1 MNGELLSVL
10 DHIEREK
17 GIKRE
22 VLIEAVEAALVSAA
36 RKVVGRRTEDVS
48 VKINPKTGEISVLSG
63 DSEVA
68 SKEFSRIAAQTAKQ
82 VIIQKIREAE
92 RDVVFNDFQNRVG
105 GIASGSVH
113 RIEKGNII
121 VDLGK
126 TEALLPR
133 RELPPN
139 DEYRQGDRIRAYIL
153 EVKKTARGPQII
165 LSRTHMDLVRRLFE
179 LEVPEIDEGIVE
191 IKSISREPGDRT
203 KIAVFSKDEKVDCVG
218 ACVGMRGSRVKE
230 IVKELHGEKIDIVR
244 FSDDPREYIAAS
256 LSPAKILDLKMEK
269 EKGKVLV
276 IVEDDQ
282 LSLSIG
288 KKGQNVRLA
297 ARLTGW
303 DMDIKSKS
311 EITKEAEVDIEELTG
326 VGPKLKAAL
335 KEAGFTTVSSVASSS
350 PELLMKVKGVGEK
363 TAEKLLH
370 HAKGMVEKARWTP
383 KTTPPPRDILTQ
395 RMKEVTEAEAKR
407 EAEALSASQEASE
420 ENPSAPPEDTE
431 EGKEG
436 KEDEGTS

>member
-1 MNGELLSVL
+1 VNGELLTVL

-22 VLIEAVEAALVSAA
+22 VLIQAVEAALVSAA
-36 RKVVGRRTEDVS
+36 RKVVGKKTTDDIT
-48 VKINPKTGEISVLSG
+48 VKINPKTGEIKILSG

-68 SKEFSRIAAQTAKQ
+68 SQEFSRIAAQTAKQ

-105 GIASGSVH
+105 SIVSGSVH
-113 RIEKGNII
+113 RLENGNVI

-139 DEYRQGDRIRAYIL
+139 DEYRQGDRVRAYVL

-165 LSRTHMDLVRRLFE
+165 LSRTHADLVRRLFE

-191 IKSISREPGDRT
+191 IKSISREPGERT
-203 KIAVFSKDEKVDCVG
+203 KIAVTSKDEKVDCVG
-218 ACVGMRGSRVKE
+218 SCVGMRGSRVKE
-230 IVKELHGEKIDIVR
+230 IIKELHGEKIDIVR
-244 FSDDPREYIAAS
+244 FSDDIREYIGAS
-256 LSPAKILDLKMEK
+256 LSPAKVLDMEIDK
-269 EKGKVLV
+269 EHGKALV

-297 ARLTGW
+297 AKLTGW
-303 DMDIKSKS
+303 DIDIKSKS
-311 EITKEAEVDIEELTG
+311 ELAKEKDVGVEELTG
-326 VGPKLKAAL
+326 VGPKMKTAL
-335 KEAGFTTVSSVASSS
+335 LSAGFATVSSIASAT
-350 PELLMKVKGVGEK
+350 PEALMKAKGVGEK
-363 TAEKLLH
+363 TAQKLLKS
-370 HAKGMVEKARWTP
+370 AKEMVEKLRWVP
-383 KTTPPPRDILTQ
+383 KATAPPRDILSE
-395 RMKEVTEAEAKR
+395 RMKEVAAEEEAQSK
-407 EAEALSASQEASE
+407 AEK
-420 ENPSAPPEDTE
+420 
-431 EGKEG
+431 GKTGGAE
-436 KEDEGTS
+436 TS

>member
-1 MNGELLSVL
+1 MNGELLTVL

-22 VLIEAVEAALVSAA
+22 ILIQAVEAALVSAA
-36 RKVVGRRTEDVS
+36 RKVIGKKTEDVT
-48 VKINPKTGEISVLSG
+48 VKIDPKTGEIAVFSG

-105 GIASGSVH
+105 NIASGSVH

-133 RELPPN
+133 RELPPK

-165 LSRTHMDLVRRLFE
+165 LSRTHTELVRRLFE

-203 KIAVFSKDEKVDCVG
+203 KIAVYSKDEKVDCVG

-244 FSDDPREYIAAS
+244 FSDDAREYISAS
-256 LSPAKILDLKMEK
+256 LSPAKILDLKIEK

-288 KKGQNVRLA
+288 KRGQNVRLA

-303 DMDIKSKS
+303 DIDIKSKS
-311 EITKEAEVDIEELTG
+311 EISKEAELGIEELTG
-326 VGPKLKAAL
+326 AGPKLKAAL
-335 KEAGFTTVSSVASSS
+335 SEAGFTTLSSVAGAS

-363 TAEKLLH
+363 TASKLLTR
-370 HAKGMVEKARWTP
+370 AKEMIEKSRWTP
-383 KTTPPPRDILTQ
+383 KTTAPPRDVLAE
-395 RMKEVTEAEAKR
+395 RMKEVSQKEEEKSSRFTQEGSAEDKKGASKDEAK
-407 EAEALSASQEASE
+407 
-420 ENPSAPPEDTE
+420 
-431 EGKEG
+431 
-436 KEDEGTS
+436 EGTETS

>member
-1 MNGELLSVL
+1 MNGELLAVL

-22 VLIEAVEAALVSAA
+22 VLVQAIETALVSAA
-36 RKVVGRRTEDVS
+36 RKVVGKKTEDVN
-48 VKINPKTGEISVLSG
+48 VKMDPKTGEIIVFSG
-63 DSEVA
+63 ESKVT
-68 SKEFSRIAAQTAKQ
+68 SKEFSRVAAQTAKQ
-82 VIIQKIREAE
+82 IIIQKIREAE
-92 RDVVFNDFQNRVG
+92 RDVVYNDYQHRIGN
-105 GIASGSVH
+105 ITSGSVH

-153 EVKKTARGPQII
+153 EVRKTAKGPQII
-165 LSRTHMDLVRRLFE
+165 LSRTHTDLIRRLFE

-191 IKSISREPGDRT
+191 IKSISREAGERT
-203 KIAVFSKDEKVDCVG
+203 KIAVCSKDEKVDCVG

-244 FSDDPREYIAAS
+244 FSEDAREYVTAS
-256 LSPAKILDLKMEK
+256 LSPAKILDMKIDK
-269 EKGKVLV
+269 EKGKALV

-303 DMDIKSKS
+303 DIDIKSKS
-311 EITKEAEVDIEELTG
+311 EYTKGQELSITELPG

-335 KEAGFTTVSSVASSS
+335 QEAGLTTVSSVA
-350 PELLMKVKGVGEK
+350 EATAERLMEVKGVGEK
-363 TAEKLLH
+363 TAAKLLN
-370 HAKGMVEKARWTP
+370 HAKALLDKLRWTP
-383 KTTPPPRDILTQ
+383 KVTPPPRDILGE
-395 RMKEVTEAEAKR
+395 RMKEVAEAEKR
-407 EAEALSASQEASE
+407 QEKE
-420 ENPSAPPEDTE
+420 KEPE
-431 EGKEG
+431 
-436 KEDEGTS
+436 TS

>member
-10 DHIEREK
+10 DHLEREK

-22 VLIEAVEAALVSAA
+22 VLIEAVESALASAA
-36 RKVVGRRTEDVS
+36 RKAVGKKTEDVS
-48 VKINPKTGEISVLSG
+48 VKVDPKTGKISVFSG
-63 DSEVA
+63 GEEVD

-82 VIIQKIREAE
+82 IIIQKIREAE
-92 RDVVFNDFQNRVG
+92 RDVVYNDFQARVG

-113 RIEKGNII
+113 RVEKGNII

-126 TEALLPR
+126 TEGLLPR
-133 RELPPN
+133 RELPVN
-139 DEYRQGDRIRAYIL
+139 DEYRQGDRVRAYIL

-191 IKSISREPGDRT
+191 IKAISREPGDRT
-203 KIAVFSKDEKVDCVG
+203 KVAVYSKDEKVDCVG

-244 FSDDPREYIAAS
+244 FSDDVREYISAA
-256 LSPAKILDLKMEK
+256 LSPAKTLDIKIEK
-269 EKGKVLV
+269 DKGKVLV

-297 ARLTGW
+297 AKLTGW
-303 DMDIKSKS
+303 DIDIKSKS
-311 EITKEAEVDIEELTG
+311 EITKEAELDIEELPG
-326 VGPKLKAAL
+326 AGPKLKAAL
-335 KEAGFTTVSSVASSS
+335 REAAFTTVSSIATSS
-350 PELLMKVKGVGEK
+350 PELLMKVKGIGEK
-363 TAEKLLH
+363 TAEKLLKN
-370 HAKGMVEKARWTP
+370 AKEVIEKMRWTP
-383 KTTPPPRDILTQ
+383 KTTAPARDILAE
-395 RMKEVTEAEAKR
+395 RMKEVAEEEKR
-407 EAEALSASQEASE
+407 KRPAL
-420 ENPSAPPEDTE
+420 
-431 EGKEG
+431 
-436 KEDEGTS
+436 

>member
-22 VLIEAVEAALVSAA
+22 VLIQAVEAALVSAA
-36 RKVVGRRTEDVS
+36 RKVVGRKTEDVT
-48 VKINPKTGEISVLSG
+48 VKIDPKTGEISIFSG

-92 RDVVFNDFQNRVG
+92 RDVVYNDFQNRVG
-105 GIASGSVH
+105 NIASGSVH

-126 TEALLPR
+126 TEALLPH
-133 RELPPN
+133 RELPPK
-139 DEYRQGDRIRAYIL
+139 DEYRQGDRLRAYIL
-153 EVKKTARGPQII
+153 EVKKTVRGPQII
-165 LSRTHMDLVRRLFE
+165 LSRTHTELIRRLFE

-203 KIAVFSKDEKVDCVG
+203 KIAVYSRDEKVDCVG

-244 FSDDPREYIAAS
+244 FSDDTREYISAS
-256 LSPAKILDLKMEK
+256 LSPAKILDMKIDK

-282 LSLSIG
+282 LPLSIG
-288 KKGQNVRLA
+288 KRGQNVRLA

-303 DMDIKSKS
+303 DIDIKSKS
-311 EITKEAEVDIEELTG
+311 EISKEAELSIGELTG
-326 VGPKLKAAL
+326 IGPKLKAAL
-335 KEAGFTTVSSVASSS
+335 SEAGFTTVSSVASAS

-363 TAEKLLH
+363 TAVKLLT
-370 HAKGMVEKARWTP
+370 HAKEMIEKSRWTP
-383 KTTPPPRDILTQ
+383 KATAPPRDVLAE
-395 RMKEVTEAEAKR
+395 RMKEVSQKEEEKSSRLTQEDSRGASEGEAK
-407 EAEALSASQEASE
+407 E
-420 ENPSAPPEDTE
+420 ETE
-431 EGKEG
+431 
-436 KEDEGTS
+436 TS